1 MKILTIDPGKTTGYA
16 VTEFFDKKQI
26 TALTWGQLDCSTIK
40 SRILSLHV
48 LNILEFDKIII
59 EDFKLRASKAKEVSI
74 NDGNM
79 ATARF
84 IGMLE
89 LTFVFIDG
97 IYWQQPSQK
106 SMVTDAMLKS
116 FGLWFTPAVENR
128 HAHDALRHAIVF
140 WRTHAFDNE
149 ELKRKGI

>member
-1 MKILTIDPGKTTGYA
+1 MKIFTIDPGKTTGYA

-40 SRILSLHV
+40 SRITSIEFINTL
-48 LNILEFDKIII
+48 IFDKIII
-59 EDFKLRASKAKEVSI
+59 EDFKLRTSQAKEVSM
-74 NDGNM
+74 NDGSM

-89 LTFVFIDG
+89 YNFDNI
-97 IYWQQPSQK
+97 IWQQPSQK
-106 SMVTDAMLKS
+106 SMITDVILKS

-128 HAHDALRHAIVF
+128 HAHDAFRHAIVF